1 MKCPKCGSEN
11 IFYNTSYDGKDYY
24 ICGNCKTHYSLP
36 TVAVSKTELTTA
48 EMWEWLGK
56 NFSVALEHRNGQ
68 KDRLEIA
75 HGFWNFIAEE
85 NGFENCV
92 RTAYEGA
99 KKQEERNAK
108 N

>member
-1 MKCPKCGSEN
+1 MKCPKCGSEAV
-11 IFYNTSYDGKDYY
+11 FEKCKPTYDCK
-24 ICGNCKTHYSLP
+24 CGECNNSWQSEP
-36 TVAVSKTELTTA
+36 TTA

-99 KKQEERNAK
+99 KKKEEQNAK